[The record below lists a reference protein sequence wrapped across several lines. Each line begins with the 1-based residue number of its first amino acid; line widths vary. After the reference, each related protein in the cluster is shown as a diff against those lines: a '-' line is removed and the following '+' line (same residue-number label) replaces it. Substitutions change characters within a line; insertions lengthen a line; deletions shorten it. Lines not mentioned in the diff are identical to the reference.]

1 MSIEDRIRKLAE
13 DIVSC
18 QDDGKTA
25 LLTEELLDAIRQ
37 RVRDLRAKNGAIPLG
52 PHSEL
57 FN

>member
-25 LLTEELLDAIRQ
+25 LLTEELLDAIRL
-37 RVRDLRAKNGAIPLG
+37 RVIDLRAKNGAIPLG
-52 PHSEL
+52 PRSEL
-57 FN
+57 LN